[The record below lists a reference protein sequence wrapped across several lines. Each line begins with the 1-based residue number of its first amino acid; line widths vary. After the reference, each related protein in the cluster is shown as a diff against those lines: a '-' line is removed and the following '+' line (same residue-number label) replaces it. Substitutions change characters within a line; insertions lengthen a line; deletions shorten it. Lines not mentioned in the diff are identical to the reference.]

1 MLDRFERFSLS
12 ISKISRY
19 WNKIAAEE
27 MEKYQLKGPC
37 ALYLLAL
44 KRHAEGMTAA
54 RLSEYC
60 ERDKADVSRAI
71 ALMEANGL
79 VQKETVGTH
88 HYRAR
93 IVLTEKGCHAAE
105 CIAARAMKA
114 VEYGGKGVDDDS
126 REIFYQT
133 LEQIASNLRLI
144 SEAGLPEE

>member
-27 MEKYQLKGPC
+27 MEKYALKGPC

-44 KRHAEGMTAA
+44 KRHEEGMTAA
-54 RLSEYC
+54 RLAEYC

-79 VQKETVGTH
+79 VQKETAGTH
-88 HYRAR
+88 HYRAKLL
-93 IVLTEKGCHAAE
+93 LTEKGRHAAE
-105 CIAARAMKA
+105 CISARAMKA
-114 VEYGGKGVDDDS
+114 VECGGKGIVATD

-133 LEQIASNLRLI
+133 LELIASNLRLI
-144 SEAGLPEE
+144 SEDGLPEE